1 MEDWATTSAA
11 SVYEYTVGRLFP
23 HELAHAP
30 PSPLQSRAGDGV
42 THLLDMLCMC
52 REFATPISHMATQLN
67 TTQCESIQFH
77 DRWAVSTDISHVR
90 STHVHVQGR
99 EIVLGGL
106 HLLVFRSKSS
116 DPPSTVIAFRHQEGE
131 SLLDNDMWEAMAL
144 YGRNFVQL
152 ALGPSPLGA
161 IDYGSRAIQALL
173 FGTRHALEMDY
184 FSLAKTLVDELVAD
198 DAAPVAFTGYSIGGA
213 LGQVMAVHRNTNATV
228 FASNGVLDILAMY
241 HVNAALL
248 GSISTRVVN
257 VMHPRDDVPKL
268 DCQIGTLLLDPDD
281 GRPLDVEAIHAAYV
295 YGDIAWNQL
304 RSASHQRT
312 PGRVWSQSHAY
323 CIDNNLMDSDGFV
336 VDAIAQ
342 TTINQVLATF
352 VIGAVILVLV
362 KLLAA
367 WSVRWGGRGHDGR
380 LKP

>member
-1 MEDWATTSAA
+1 
-11 SVYEYTVGRLFP
+11 
-23 HELAHAP
+23 
-30 PSPLQSRAGDGV
+30 
-42 THLLDMLCMC
+42 
-52 REFATPISHMATQLN
+52 MATQLN

-90 STHVHVQGR
+90 STHVHMQGR

-131 SLLDNDMWEAMAL
+131 SLLDNDMWEAM
-144 YGRNFVQL
+144 
-152 ALGPSPLGA
+152 
-161 IDYGSRAIQALL
+161 
-173 FGTRHALEMDY
+173 TRHALEMDY

-198 DAAPVAFTGYSIGGA
+198 DAAPVAFTGYDLRLLRKSLSKRRRYSIGGA

-342 TTINQVLATF
+342 TTINQALATF